1 MKCGRL
7 ILKLFIGM
15 VLLQGI
21 NPVCSL
27 DNNNQIV
34 KSQKVESDTRDNP
47 SAKADVEQIKKQL
60 IQQDKTIRQLIDSLA
75 IAQSESQM
83 FQKQLQDYRLQK
95 EILGGSLTDSQ
106 LQERLVE
113 SVRNLYVSEQEKK
126 RLQSRLE
133 DMKEALRILLKSAEF
148 ADIQARA
155 ALEVELR
162 LTSKLL
168 EEIQKGKID
177 SLPLTDLNNAVIMNV
192 NSGLALV
199 ILNVGR
205 VQGVQLN
212 MPFVILRN
220 DIVIG
225 NIRIIEVREKFSGA
239 VIERFKAGEEIREGD
254 RAKVE
259 TNRP

>member
-1 MKCGRL
+1 MKISTIKYKRY
-7 ILKLFIGM
+7 IFKLFLGI

-21 NPVCSL
+21 GPVCSL

-34 KSQKVESDTRDNP
+34 KSQETAIEAENVKL
-47 SAKADVEQIKKQL
+47 KKQL
-60 IQQDKTIRQLIDSLA
+60 LHQDQTIRQLIDSLA
-75 IAQSESQM
+75 IAQAESQM

-126 RLQSRLE
+126 RLLNRLE
-133 DMKEALRILLKSAEF
+133 DMKEALKVLLKSAEF

-155 ALEVELR
+155 ALEVEIR
-162 LTSKLL
+162 LTTKLL
-168 EEIQKGKID
+168 EEVQKGKD
-177 SLPLTDLNNAVIMNV
+177 DTVSVTDLNNATVMNV
-192 NSGLALV
+192 NGGLALV

-225 NIRIIEVREKFSGA
+225 NVRVIEVREKFSGA